1 MPDIA
6 TGFYTQSQ
14 PNALLGTA
22 EQAAGL
28 KNMQAQNA
36 LFGYDALQARQNL
49 VQNQVQYLAGGLGI
63 LAKKPDLSQADMVN
77 FAQNALKEGI
87 ISPDVFQTEMATVQA
102 AGNDPVKLQALAG
115 NYAQRALDAG
125 QKFQSTYGVPTSQDT
140 GPATVYGNTNQQT
153 GAFTPS
159 GGAVLHGLSPAQGT
173 AQVTVTMPDGSHRT
187 MTQAQFVQAT
197 GANPLT
203 GASQAPANSSS
214 GGSSPASD
222 GSAQPAQAGIPA
234 PSPQQQEMFK
244 ASTAQYQKAKEDAAS
259 YQANLVPLE
268 KSLELVGDTPLVGR
282 GSQIPTQIAQVF
294 NTFGIPLETDQ
305 AKNAAELDK
314 YLSQLALSGGLAG
327 NSVQHLEATFS
338 ANPNMETPRAS
349 AQDVLKTG
357 IALLRMRIAAPKLA
371 QLQGMDT
378 HSQDY
383 TSFAQNFGTTMD
395 PRAFGVDM
403 MDPAAKASLLKE
415 LQANPDEKAKF
426 AASLRAAQQAG
437 VLGGIPGA
445 E

>member
-159 GGAVLHGLSPAQGT
+159 GGAVLHGLSPSDAT
-173 AQVTVTMPDGSHRT
+173 SQVTVTMPDGSART
-187 MTQAQFVQAT
+187 MTKAQFIQMT
-197 GANPLT
+197 GGNPLT
-203 GASQAPANSSS
+203 GASPPPTSAPTGGGTPS
-214 GGSSPASD
+214 GGTPTQP
-222 GSAQPAQAGIPA
+222 SAPGIGA
-234 PSPQQQEMFK
+234 PSPQQQAMFN
-244 ASTAQYQKAKEDAAS
+244 ASTAQYQAAKANDAN
-259 YQANLVPLE
+259 YTANLVPLE
-268 KSLELVGDTPLVGR
+268 KSLALLPDTPLFGR
-282 GSQIPTQIAQVF
+282 GAELPTQLTQVF
-294 NTFGIPLETDQ
+294 NTFGIPIGSDQ
-305 AKNAAELDK
+305 SKNASELDK
-314 YLSQLALSGGLAG
+314 YLTQVARGSGAAANSDQQLVAA
-327 NSVQHLEATFS
+327 FS
-338 ANPNMETPRAS
+338 ANPNMSTDKAA
-349 AQDVLKTG
+349 AQDVIKTMLALQRMQHAAVT
-357 IALLRMRIAAPKLA
+357 IA
-371 QLQGMDT
+371 QQQGMDNN
-378 HSQDY
+378 SQNY
-383 TSFAQNFGTTMD
+383 STFASQWGAQQD
-395 PRAFGVDM
+395 PRAYGVDLM
-403 MDPAAKASLLKE
+403 TPAAKASLLKE
-415 LQANPDEKAKF
+415 LDANPAEKAKF
-426 AASLRAAQQAG
+426 ATSLRSAEAAG
-437 VLGGIPGA
+437 VLGGLPGA